1 MKRQVLVSAL
11 LLPAALHAQIVL
23 MSLSGIKETPVGSG
37 YNYGDVAAGDALDV
51 RFHAR
56 NQGTGP
62 VTITNLKVTGAGFS
76 IVNTSSTP
84 YVVASGEVMAIF
96 VRFLNAQTG
105 EYPGALQVT
114 WKDAAGQVS
123 SVSASLQANAVPA
136 PVVTVAAPCAGPD
149 ASKTINFGRSQQF
162 TKVTC
167 TLTIQNPGSQPIPV
181 TLGASTPNSG
191 FSPGNGNSVSVAGG
205 QTGTFSFTFNAPA
218 ALVYTAPLTVGA
230 RTYTLYGVGYSAA
243 LPEPVWTLDSSTF
256 SSGEQHTLTVAL
268 SGPAPV
274 AAFGNLRLT
283 FTSAAPSVADDSAIQ
298 FVATSKRIASFTV
311 KAGETAVLINGQPN
325 IIFATGTTAGKITL
339 AMEPGAF
346 GITGDPS
353 TSINIAPAPV
363 SITASSATRVA
374 NNLQVVVTGFDNTYT
389 IGPMSFTFY
398 DRAGGVIASG
408 MQSDF
413 SSNFRTF
420 YQGKTLGS
428 SFLLRITFP
437 VTGDATTVGGLD
449 AALNNSAGSARTQ
462 RITFP

>member
-1 MKRQVLVSAL
+1 MTARVLLFAL
-11 LLPAALHAQIVL
+11 LLPLALQAQVVL
-23 MSLSGIKETPVGSG
+23 MSLSGIKETPVGTG
-37 YNYGDVAAGDALDV
+37 YNYGEVAAGDALDV

-56 NQGTGP
+56 NQGTGS

-84 YVVASGEVMAIF
+84 YAVAPGAVMAVF

-105 EYPGALQVT
+105 DYAGTLQVT
-114 WKDAAGQVS
+114 WNDAAGRTT
-123 SVSASLQANAVPA
+123 SVTANLQASAVPA
-136 PVVTVAAPCAGPD
+136 PIVTVGTPCTGPD
-149 ASKTINFGRSQQF
+149 TTKTINFGRNQQF

-167 TLTIQNPGSQPIPV
+167 TLTIQNPGSQPLAV

-191 FSPGNGNSVSVAGG
+191 FSAASGNGASVTGG
-205 QTGTFSFTFNAPA
+205 QTGTFAYTFNAPA

-243 LPEPVWTLDSSTF
+243 LPDPVWTFDKPSISSA
-256 SSGEQHTLTVAL
+256 EQHALSVAL
-268 SGPAPV
+268 AGPAPV

-283 FTSAAPSVADDSAIQ
+283 FTSAVPSVSDDFAIQ

-311 KAGETAVLINGQPN
+311 KAGETAVSINGQPN
-325 IIFATGTTAGKITL
+325 IIFATGTTAGRITVTL
-339 AMEPGAF
+339 EPGAF

-353 TSINIAPAPV
+353 TSIHIAPVPI
-363 SITASSATRVA
+363 SIAASSATRVA

-413 SSNFRTF
+413 SSNFRLF
-420 YQGKTLGS
+420 FQGKTLGS
-428 SFLLRITFP
+428 TFLMRIAFP
-437 VTGDATTVGGLD
+437 VTGDAASVGAMD
-449 AALNNSAGSARTQ
+449 AALNNSAGTVRTQ